1 MTQPVSSITR
11 PDLTSI
17 RAKWRPPNPEVVK
30 INCNRATFKEQKKL
44 GIGLVIRDNKGLVIA
59 SMSKLLPQQYTPM
72 EIEALAASTALEF
85 AAELGFSRAY

>member
-1 MTQPVSSITR
+1 MTQPVPSITR

-30 INCNRATFKEQKKL
+30 INCNKATSKEQKKL
-44 GIGLVIRDNKGLVIA
+44 GIGLVIRDNKGLVMA

-72 EIEALAASTALEF
+72 EIEALAASTTLEF